1 MEENPILDALK
12 AVFKIILIVGVLAII
27 IWGILTLINKEDP
40 NTPEEPPIE
49 EPEDPTDEAV
59 DVQVI
64 IADINTDTTPTPSPN
79 SFSKT
84 GVIIADQEIEIF
96 PELNGLV
103 QGINIKEGD
112 TVKSGQ
118 SIASLGN
125 STQLDTALANYNS
138 AVAQLNNAKQI
149 LATTAQSNYITQST
163 FQNQVRSA
171 QSSIQGAMDTLKST
185 QIIRYEQYR
194 LEDSQRLG
202 QNLQAAQVPATNPAQ
217 PNAETRSAAEDETQN
232 DDLYEAIEKNSKFN
246 VVQGRTIQE
255 LQGQTQDKQ
264 NYRQVQEAQNQLDQ
278 LYKSLQS
285 TKVQGDLQALNV
297 QGQILQIESQLNS
310 AKISLQ
316 AGTIQSPINGVV
328 TRVNVRPGENVSP
341 NTPLF
346 TITNFD
352 SIIAEANLSAEESI
366 KLTPNT
372 VSYIEIFGTKVP
384 AQIISVALTADPRTK
399 TIPVKV
405 VPTIQSEMPMIPNTF
420 TKITFE
426 PTPSEPEVDPNAFTL
441 PIDIMSFRS
450 DGIYVPVVE
459 NNAVT
464 YKKIVLALPV
474 QSGQAGISSGLDDGD
489 QVIISDLD
497 LEEGTKVNIT
507 NS

>member
-1 MEENPILDALK
+1 MEDNPIIDALK
-12 AVFKIILIVGVLAII
+12 AVFKIILIVAILAII
-27 IWGILTLINKEDP
+27 VWGILKIVNKGEPTPPDNKP
-40 NTPEEPPIE
+40 PVEEPEEPS
-49 EPEDPTDEAV
+49 DEAV
-59 DVQVI
+59 NVQVI
-64 IADINTDTTPTPSPN
+64 IAEIDSTTTPTPSPN
-79 SFSKT
+79 AFTKT
-84 GVIIADQEIEIF
+84 GVIVADQEIEIF
-96 PELNGLV
+96 PQVNGLV
-103 QGINIKEGD
+103 KGINIKEGD

-118 SIASLGN
+118 SIASLGS

-138 AVAQLNNAKQI
+138 AVAQLNNAKRI

-171 QSSIQGAMDTLKST
+171 QSSIQGAMDTLNST
-185 QIIRYEQYR
+185 QITRYEQYR
-194 LEDSQRLG
+194 LEDSQRMG
-202 QNLQAAQVPATNPAQ
+202 QNLQASQTTTT
-217 PNAETRSAAEDETQN
+217 ETRSAADEDIA
-232 DDLYEAIEKNSKFN
+232 EAIEKNTKFN
-246 VVQGRTIQE
+246 VVQSRTLQE
-255 LQGQTQDKQ
+255 LQGQTQDRQ

-278 LYKSLQS
+278 LYKSLQN

-297 QGQILQIESQLNS
+297 QSQILQIESQLNS
-310 AKISLQ
+310 AKVSLA

-328 TRVNVRPGENVSP
+328 TRVNIRPGENVGP

-366 KLTPNT
+366 KLNQETI
-372 VSYIEIFGTKVP
+372 SYIEVFGTKVP
-384 AQIISVALTADPRTK
+384 AQIISVGLTADPRTK

-405 VPTIQSEMPMIPNTF
+405 VPTVQSEMPMIPNTF
-420 TKITFE
+420 TRITFE
-426 PTPSEPEVDPNAFTL
+426 PNPSDTQVNPNAFTL

-450 DGIYVPVVE
+450 DGIYVPVVK

-474 QSGQAGISSGLDDGD
+474 QSGLAGISSGLDNGD